1 MRFYKPG
8 ATEYQ
13 SQFSPLNLD
22 FMQKNLAQKE
32 ANDLVAED
40 LIDKASQ
47 LKIKGGNYTKDEE
60 VKKYQDW
67 IDTNTATVRDKFY
80 SGELDAKEAAR
91 NLGKISQFYNT
102 NEVIK
107 RMNNDYIYS
116 QGQNKNLVEGKLNK
130 AVGTNFN
137 YLGQTPT
144 WDKVNMSEITDDQHA
159 ALYNTIAPT
168 SMYDKENYLEQFK
181 DMKAK
186 VSGTSFAG
194 NASLD
199 FSTGVPLIMNT
210 DRKTVNSQLT
220 RAMVR
225 EIAAQ
230 MAPQEINNAAT
241 PWVQYNQNKYKGN
254 YNEANFI
261 DDFENAFTGY
271 VDTYTSDVNKRFS
284 QVSGSSSDKT
294 TKTEGRN
301 PRRPANQPEKEVGF
315 EFDNL
320 YFATPTANMP
330 TDPMSPSYS
339 GKVEKTTKAPKQIYE
354 LPTQMKNVVLD
365 FAKNNSKWKKI
376 YDKPEG
382 KYSDLDTFYKELKA
396 SGILEL
402 HKKQQIKSQTT
413 MGYINSDSADW
424 AKLFGGTKG
433 SRTLAGLTNT
443 PLDTDWYN
451 LETGKKFTLK
461 QLTDQAANGDKT
473 VINGIGEYEAE
484 NNINTFLPRKLDGTR
499 PFSLN
504 IDGKEYVAQSP
515 YTTQTEDRH
524 IQEIYKTIFET
535 NTSNLKKGTPLNFSI
550 PTNEGTYDINGFRF
564 KYDRKN
570 EVFNLLTDEGAPI
583 TTLDDKGQEMK
594 LNFPNA
600 TELYNYLLTNFTNPT
615 NVTD

>member
-1 MRFYKPG
+1 
-8 ATEYQ
+8 
-13 SQFSPLNLD
+13 
-22 FMQKNLAQKE
+22 MQKNLVQKE

-60 VKKYQDW
+60 IKKYQDW
-67 IDTNTATVRDKFY
+67 IDTNTATIRDKFY

-107 RMNNDYIYS
+107 RMNNDYVYS
-116 QGQNKNLVEGKLNK
+116 QNQNKNLVEGKLNK

-186 VSGTSFAG
+186 VEGTSWAG

-199 FSTGVPLIMNT
+199 YSTGVPLIMNS
-210 DRKTVNSQLT
+210 DRKTVNSELT

-230 MAPQEINNAAT
+230 MAPQEISNAAT
-241 PWVQYNQNKYKGN
+241 PWVQYNQNRYKGQ
-254 YNEANFI
+254 YNEDNFV

-271 VDTYTSDVNKRFS
+271 VDTHTSDTNKHFS
-284 QVSGSSSDKT
+284 QVSGSGKSKT
-294 TKTEGRN
+294 TETEGRD
-301 PRRPANQPEKEVGF
+301 PRKPASQPEKEIGFNKSGFYKLPKGSAVGAGDAGGSF
-315 EFDNL
+315 TQNLTFDDNG
-320 YFATPTANMP
+320 NIVEQQ
-330 TDPMSPSYS
+330 
-339 GKVEKTTKAPKQIYE
+339 KVGEPRQIKE
-354 LPTQMKNVVLD
+354 LDQQFKNVALEY
-365 FAKNNSKWKKI
+365 AKNNPKWKKI
-376 YDKPEG
+376 YDKPNG
-382 KYSDLDTFYKELKA
+382 NYSDLNIFYKEIED

-413 MGYINSDSADW
+413 IGYINSESADW
-424 AKLFGGTKG
+424 AKLLGSKG
-433 SRTLAGLTNT
+433 PKTLASLTNT
-443 PLDTDWYN
+443 NLDTDWYN

-461 QLTDQAANGDKT
+461 ELTDQAAEGGKT
-473 VINGIGEYEAE
+473 MINAIGEYEAE
-484 NNINTFLPRKLDGTR
+484 NNINTFLPRNLDGTR
-499 PFSLN
+499 PLSLK

-524 IQEIYKTIFET
+524 IQEIYKTMFET
-535 NTSNLKKGTPLNFSI
+535 STANLQKGTPINFAI
-550 PTNEGTYDINGFRF
+550 PTNSGTVNIDGFRF

-570 EVFNLLTDEGAPI
+570 EVFNLLTDEGKPI
-583 TTLDDKGQEMK
+583 TTLDNKGQEMK